1 MKKSLASFLKKFGPF
16 LLIFSAIFLLSEA
29 SLAANELN
37 VGINEVG
44 NNIILGSTSP
54 IATAGK
60 VIQVLLGLLGV
71 VAVGLI
77 IYGGFL
83 WMTSLGSEDKINKA
97 KRLLKNAVIGLI
109 IVLSAWG
116 ITTFILS
123 KLLGATGSGTAD
135 IPAEN
140 INSKNLSLGTLG
152 SCTIESIYPTPDSTD
167 VARNSNILITAKEE
181 FQLDTVCINKDTKAP
196 CACNNTSSCNLINPA
211 NIQIYKT
218 ADGNACTSG
227 NCANNVTNVEVSVA
241 AGNKTLVLKPL
252 GYLGNSSGNVEYGV
266 HLTNDLKKNG
276 GEPLFSSC
284 SSDYLEWKFETNTKL
299 DLDAPQVLLGGVFPP
314 VDNAADVAKINSE
327 AKTAQAKIVVTGCP
341 RVYTP
346 AAKVSIEPIGPS
358 VTADFVAD
366 PNYSSS
372 VTDFN
377 VLVTSG
383 NKLQLFSGSSLLGNS
398 DIVDNKATFAGYFTV
413 TLSSVVSGNSW
424 HLKVKPVVAADT
436 LTVGSNTYIFV
447 KTKSGSGNE
456 ILVPSTCYPSDMV
469 VNMELVLSGNKDVN
483 VSGSGGI
490 LTLFAK
496 QAGVSGNNIFL
507 SSNARGLTISKFYGG
522 AEKSDS
528 YEIKGLKDKPMN
540 SVVQVTFNEAMNPMV
555 LSGTA
560 DELKSYVR
568 LVNADNNAKAN
579 GSACSANSDCLSYNC
594 EVNSCVGDYV
604 SGKFSLSNAYR
615 TLEFVSDKECG
626 VNSCGEKMY
635 CLPANSHLALR
646 INAPKL
652 KTCSSVADCQ
662 SLAPYSDC
670 IASVCR
676 DVAKSKNYPLA
687 DSLRLDGAVD
697 MAFNSLDGNR
707 DNKADGPVTTVYP
720 YFIEG
725 SSDLN
730 KRDGFEFSFWISNEI
745 NSVPPSISYT
755 SPKLKETNIRVASP
769 VIIDFNDLM
778 MDSTLRTG
786 SLTMANGLVNTEHKL
801 INLRNA
807 ANKPLGYWLESENK
821 ETGTP
826 DGEPDYT
833 SLTISHSDFF
843 ESVTYIS
850 QIGSG
855 VKNIYQ
861 NCFKPS
867 IGPSC
872 INLTDNNP
880 SCCFGVGTNSLDAS
894 GNCTE

>member
-16 LLIFSAIFLLSEA
+16 LIVFSAIFLLSKA
-29 SLAANELN
+29 SLAAGELN

-60 VIQVLLGLLGV
+60 IIQVLLGLLGV
-71 VAVGLI
+71 VAVSII

-83 WMTSLGSEDKINKA
+83 WTTSGGSEEKINMA
-97 KRLLKNAVIGLI
+97 KRLLKNAVIGLVI
-109 IVLSAWG
+109 ILSSWG

-123 KLLGATGSGTAD
+123 KLLGATGSGTVNT
-135 IPAEN
+135 PAETGS
-140 INSKNLSLGTLG
+140 SKNLSLGTLG

-167 VARNSNILITAKEE
+167 VARNSSILITSKEE

-196 CACNNTSSCNLINPA
+196 CACNNNSSCNLINPA

-218 ADGNACTSG
+218 ADGNSCASA
-227 NCANNVTNVEVSVA
+227 NCANNVTNVEVSVP
-241 AGNKTLVLKPL
+241 AGNKTLVLRPL
-252 GYLGNSSGNVEYGV
+252 GYLGNSSGNVEYAI

-276 GEPLFSSC
+276 GEALFSSC
-284 SSDYLEWKFETNTKL
+284 SSDYLEWKFETNSKL
-299 DLDAPQVLLGGVFPP
+299 DLDAPQVLLGDVFPP
-314 VDNAADVAKINSE
+314 VDNEADIAKINSE
-327 AKTAQAKIVVTGCP
+327 SKTAQAKILVTGCP
-341 RVYTP
+341 RTYTP
-346 AAKVSIEPIGPS
+346 ASKVSIAPVGSS
-358 VTADFVAD
+358 VVADFVVD
-366 PNYSSS
+366 PSYSKS
-372 VTDFN
+372 VTDFTIQ
-377 VLVTSG
+377 VGSG
-383 NKLQLFSGSSLLGNS
+383 NKLQLFSGSSLLGTS
-398 DIVDNKATFAGYFTV
+398 DIVDNKATFTGYFTI
-413 TLSSVVSGNSW
+413 TLSSIVSGNSW
-424 HLKVKPVVAADT
+424 NLVVKPATAAET
-436 LTVGSNTYIFV
+436 LSVGSNTYVFV
-447 KTKSGSGNE
+447 STKSGSGNE
-456 ILVPSTCYPSDMV
+456 ILVPSTCYPADMA
-469 VNMELVLSGNKDVN
+469 VNIELVLSGNRDVN
-483 VSGSGGI
+483 ISGSGGT

-496 QAGVSGNNIFL
+496 QAGISGNSIFL
-507 SSNARGLTISKFYGG
+507 DSNARGLTLTKFSGG

-568 LVNADNNAKAN
+568 LVNANGAAKAN
-579 GSACSANSDCLSYNC
+579 GSACNVNNDCLSYDC
-594 EVNSCVGDYV
+594 EATVCVGDYV
-604 SGKFSLSNAYR
+604 SGKFSLANAYR

-635 CLPANSHLALR
+635 CLPAGSHLALR
-646 INAPKL
+646 INASKL
-652 KTCSSVADCQ
+652 KACNSATDCQ

-670 IASVCR
+670 IANVCR
-676 DVAKSKNYPLA
+676 DVTKSKNYPLS
-687 DSLRLDGAVD
+687 DSLKLDGAVD

-755 SPKLKETNIRVASP
+755 SPKLKEANIKVASP

-786 SLTMANGLVNTEHKL
+786 SLTMDNGLTSTEHKL

-872 INLTDNNP
+872 INLTDDNP
-880 SCCFGVGTNSLDAS
+880 SCCFGVGTDALDAS
-894 GNCTE
+894 GNCTD